1 VTVEPLDVDWFDGR
15 HARPRR
21 VRLHIERDRIQVLEP
36 GNGRTEGRANGRLG
50 RRVVLLELPLA
61 AIDWPERTR
70 HGARIARIVG
80 GGELHAVD
88 VGLWDAWAASHG
100 LRQPMLVRVQLRWRF
115 VLGVLL
121 LLALL
126 AYGAWR
132 WGIPMAGRAAVTL
145 LPPAVDRQVGDA
157 AYAALRQHWLTDSA
171 LPTAQIEP
179 LRRALESSLAQ
190 AEAPGREPLQLHF
203 HASRLGPNAFA
214 LPGGHVVITDE
225 LVKLLDGDETVLLG
239 VLAHE
244 AGHARGRHGMRLLVQ
259 TALLGAGASALAGD
273 PAGWL
278 ATLPAL
284 LGGAGY
290 SRDLER
296 EADEASIRVL
306 RAAGR
311 DPAAMLRL
319 FERLAERR
327 AAGGT
332 EASASAAIGIA
343 FASHPDDADRIA
355 RFRAAAAR
363 PR

>member
-1 VTVEPLDVDWFDGR
+1 
-15 HARPRR
+15 
-21 VRLHIERDRIQVLEP
+21 
-36 GNGRTEGRANGRLG
+36 
-50 RRVVLLELPLA
+50 
-61 AIDWPERTR
+61 
-70 HGARIARIVG
+70 
-80 GGELHAVD
+80 
-88 VGLWDAWAASHG
+88 
-100 LRQPMLVRVQLRWRF
+100 
-115 VLGVLL
+115 
-121 LLALL
+121 
-126 AYGAWR
+126 
-132 WGIPMAGRAAVTL
+132 MAGRAAVTL

-171 LPTAQIEP
+171 LPAAQIEP

-343 FASHPDDADRIA
+343 FASHPDDAERIA

>member
-36 GNGRTEGRANGRLG
+36 ENGRTEGRAQGRPG
-50 RRVVLLELPLA
+50 RRAVLLELPLA

-70 HGARIARIVG
+70 HGARVARIAG

-100 LRQPMLVRVQLRWRF
+100 LRQPLLVRVQLRWRF
-115 VLGVLL
+115 VLAILL

-145 LPPAVDRQVGDA
+145 LPQTVDRQLGDA
-157 AYAALRQHWLTDSA
+157 AYAALRQRWLADSA
-171 LPTAQIEP
+171 LPAARIEP
-179 LRRALESSLAQ
+179 LRRALESLLAR
-190 AEAPGREPLQLHF
+190 AEVPGSEPLQLHF
-203 HASRLGPNAFA
+203 HATRLGPNAFA

-225 LVKLLDGDETVLLG
+225 LVTLLDGDETVLLG

-244 AGHARGRHGMRLLVQ
+244 AGHVHGRHGMRLLAQ
-259 TALLGAGASALAGD
+259 TALLGVGASALAGD

-296 EADEASIRVL
+296 EADEASIRAL

-332 EASASAAIGIA
+332 EASGGAAIGIA
-343 FASHPDDADRIA
+343 FASHPDDAERIA
-355 RFRAAAAR
+355 RFRAAAAG

>member
-1 VTVEPLDVDWFDGR
+1 MTVEPLDVDWFDGR

-36 GNGRTEGRANGRLG
+36 ENGRPG

-70 HGARIARIVG
+70 HGARIARIAG

-88 VGLWDAWAASHG
+88 VGLWDAWASSHG
-100 LRQPMLVRVQLRWRF
+100 LRQPLLVRVQLRWRL
-115 VLGVLL
+115 VLAVLL
-121 LLALL
+121 LLVLL

-132 WGIPMAGRAAVTL
+132 WGIPLAGRAAVAL

-157 AYAALRQHWLTDSA
+157 AYAALRQRWLADSA
-171 LPTAQIEP
+171 LPAGRMEA
-179 LRRALESSLAQ
+179 LGRALESSLVR
-190 AEAPGREPLQLHF
+190 AEGPGREPLHLHF
-203 HASRLGPNAFA
+203 HASRLGPNALA

-225 LVKLLDGDETVLLG
+225 LVTLLDGDETLLLG

-244 AGHARGRHGMRLLVQ
+244 AGHVRGRHGMRLLVQ

-278 ATLPAL
+278 ATLPTL
-284 LGGAGY
+284 MGGAGY
-290 SRDLER
+290 SRELER

-311 DPAAMLRL
+311 DPAAMPRL

-332 EASASAAIGIA
+332 QASAGAAIGIA
-343 FASHPDDADRIA
+343 FASHPDDAERIA
-355 RFRAAAAR
+355 RFRAASLG